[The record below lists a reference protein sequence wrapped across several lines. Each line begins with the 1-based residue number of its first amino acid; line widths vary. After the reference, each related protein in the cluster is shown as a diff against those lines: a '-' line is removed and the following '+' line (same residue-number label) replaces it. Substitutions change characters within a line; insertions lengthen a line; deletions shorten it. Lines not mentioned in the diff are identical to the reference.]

1 MRNTR
6 VFVGETRWGG
16 MFERNVGGF
25 DRIARGMVGTCLV
38 AVAFGAF
45 LADRRSMAVVAALG
59 SVGLLFNFA
68 TARCGLNKLLGINT
82 CPRE

>member
-1 MRNTR
+1 
-6 VFVGETRWGG
+6 
-16 MFERNVGGF
+16 MFERNVGGL
-25 DRIARGMVGTCLV
+25 DRIARGVVGACLV

-59 SVGLLFNFA
+59 SAGLLFNFA
-68 TARCGLNKLLGINT
+68 TARCGLNKLLGIDT